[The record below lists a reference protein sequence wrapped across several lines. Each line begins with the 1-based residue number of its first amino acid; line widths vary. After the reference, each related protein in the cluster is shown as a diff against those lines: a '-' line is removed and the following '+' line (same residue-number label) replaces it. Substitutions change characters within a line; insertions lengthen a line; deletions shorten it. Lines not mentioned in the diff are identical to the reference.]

1 MQCVFLG
8 YAMGYKGVICFNII
22 TRKLIL
28 SRHVIHDESMFPY
41 KIQST
46 VSTNEI
52 QHVQSKIQRPIIVQ
66 MPIPSVSNIIQSENH
81 NSHEDNISASMS
93 ESSAAT
99 SSQAPISSP
108 NSISSSNSLSQG
120 GLSHLDHYHITL
132 TPTSMSPI
140 LLVHHETQLEVLF
153 PISSPISSNIDE
165 SSIAS
170 IHQMVTRSKNGVLP
184 QRSYKGY
191 LAALPDLQT
200 LQLAQGEFL
209 VEVFLS

>member
-1 MQCVFLG
+1 
-8 YAMGYKGVICFNII
+8 
-22 TRKLIL
+22 
-28 SRHVIHDESMFPY
+28 
-41 KIQST
+41 
-46 VSTNEI
+46 
-52 QHVQSKIQRPIIVQ
+52 

-120 GLSHLDHYHITL
+120 GLSHLDHYHITP

-153 PISSPISSNIDE
+153 PISSNIDE

-200 LQLAQGEFL
+200 LQLAQDEFL